1 MATTKVPATRGASSA
16 ASQRHSSVLSNSP
29 AVSEK
34 PGSKSKSA
42 NVCPVCCKAILD
54 ATKTRKGQEAL
65 ECEGP
70 CRKWIHRWCAGVH
83 EQDYPTTLSNS
94 SDPWICPSCSLKE
107 YGQLIKALVNTV
119 ETLRAE
125 VASLKKLVDSNSC
138 PPHEDPKASYAT
150 VASGA
155 VTTISS
161 TPSTSAVQLSP
172 THAAPK
178 SQQKGIFPNNPNR
191 KFNIVVYGVNE
202 CPKGT
207 YRQTR
212 QSSDL
217 SSIAT
222 IISSLNTGVKPDSI
236 SDCFRLGK
244 FDPKRKHPRPL
255 LVKLIRSSDV
265 QTILVN
271 CSKVSKPVIIKRHM
285 SPDERINESL
295 LLKERWNLIQ
305 SGIERKSIKIQG
317 TRIYA
322 NKKLVGQLSNFQFN
336 YSLSW
341 SSEPEL
347 TSDSND
353 PSLAVNDS
361 HSI

>member
-1 MATTKVPATRGASSA
+1 M
-16 ASQRHSSVLSNSP
+16 
-29 AVSEK
+29 
-34 PGSKSKSA
+34 
-42 NVCPVCCKAILD
+42 
-54 ATKTRKGQEAL
+54 
-65 ECEGP
+65 
-70 CRKWIHRWCAGVH
+70 
-83 EQDYPTTLSNS
+83 
-94 SDPWICPSCSLKE
+94 
-107 YGQLIKALVNTV
+107 NTV

-178 SQQKGIFPNNPNR
+178 SQQKGISPNNPNR

-305 SGIERKSIKIQG
+305 SGIEHKSIKIQG